1 MSEQFICWRCK
12 QPLTAVILPMSRREE
27 CLACHAD
34 QHVCKMCVF
43 FGDAG
48 RGDCNE
54 VRAEWISDR
63 ERANFCDYFK
73 PITASAAERSAAQS
87 NSDNAKARA
96 QAQLAA
102 LFNDEPVATQPEV
115 TQPEAISDHSLEH
128 TSEHKPQDR
137 PQDKP
142 QDRPQNTPLSAV
154 ELAEQ
159 QLRELLSD

>member
-34 QHVCKMCVF
+34 QHVCKMCVS

-73 PITASAAERSAAQS
+73 PITASDAEQSTAQS
-87 NSDNAKARA
+87 DSDNAKARA

-102 LFNDEPVATQPEV
+102 LFNDEPVATQPD
-115 TQPEAISDHSLEH
+115 AISEYSPAH
-128 TSEHKPQDR
+128 TSERKPQD
-137 PQDKP
+137 K
-142 QDRPQNTPLSAV
+142 PLSAV

-159 QLRELLSD
+159 QLRELLGD

>member
-43 FGDAG
+43 FRDAG
-48 RGDCNE
+48 RGECSE
-54 VRAEWISDR
+54 ERAEWLSDR

-73 PITASAAERSAAQS
+73 PITACAAEQSAAQS
-87 NSDNAKARA
+87 DSDNAKARA
-96 QAQLAA
+96 QAQLDA
-102 LFNDEPVATQPEV
+102 LLNDELTIPTK
-115 TQPEAISDHSLEH
+115 
-128 TSEHKPQDR
+128 SEDR
-137 PQDKP
+137 PKEQLKDKP
-142 QDRPQNTPLSAV
+142 EDKPMSAV

-159 QLRELLSD
+159 QLRDLLGD